1 MTIEVLLPL
10 LSSLV
15 LVGGLGYKLNAELS
29 TIRLMV
35 EKLIV
40 KADGKW
46 ERLDKLETR
55 IEVLEKSKQCGKY

>member
-1 MTIEVLLPL
+1 MTIELLLPL

-29 TIRLMV
+29 AIRLMV

-55 IEVLEKSKQCGKY
+55 IEILEKSKQCGK

>member
-1 MTIEVLLPL
+1 MTIELLLPL
-10 LSSLV
+10 LSSIV

-29 TIRLMV
+29 AIRLMV

-55 IEVLEKSKQCGKY
+55 IEVLEKTKQCGK

>member
-1 MTIEVLLPL
+1 MTIELLLPL

-55 IEVLEKSKQCGKY
+55 IEVLEKSKQCGK

>member
-55 IEVLEKSKQCGKY
+55 IEVLEKSKQCGK

>member
-1 MTIEVLLPL
+1 MTIELLLPL

-29 TIRLMV
+29 AIRLMV

-55 IEVLEKSKQCGKY
+55 IEVLEKSKQCGK

>member
-1 MTIEVLLPL
+1 MTIELLLPL
-10 LSSLV
+10 LSSIV

-29 TIRLMV
+29 AIRLMV

-55 IEVLEKSKQCGKY
+55 IEVLEKTKTCGK

>member
-1 MTIEVLLPL
+1 MTIELLLPL
-10 LSSLV
+10 LSSIV

-29 TIRLMV
+29 AIRLMV

-55 IEVLEKSKQCGKY
+55 IEVLEKSKQCGK

>member
-1 MTIEVLLPL
+1 MTIELLLPL
-10 LSSLV
+10 LSSIV

-29 TIRLMV
+29 AIRLMV

-40 KADGKW
+40 KAEEKW

-55 IEVLEKSKQCGKY
+55 IEVLEKTKQCGK